1 MQDGETREIPI
12 RRPEGLGA
20 TVTGTITATRHPSEV
35 IVGHFY
41 FTGANRY
48 DIVVSD
54 AGGTRELAVWM
65 GGGFYTGWPVKIVA
79 HPSGPDDTAVEY
91 RRIL

>member
-1 MQDGETREIPI
+1 M
-12 RRPEGLGA
+12 
-20 TVTGTITATRHPSEV
+20 TATRHPSEV

-54 AGGTRELAVWM
+54 AEGARELGVWM
-65 GGGFYTGWPVKIVA
+65 GGGFYTGWPVKIVERDRA
-79 HPSGPDDTAVEY
+79 IEY